1 MLTCALL
8 IGTTAEP
15 EDVDTACSI
24 MPLVSTFYAALSKIP
39 IFPPVAL
46 SSAMPMSSLIMPP
59 NMKAAVVQKIVRV
72 RRETRSSVSSGSRL
86 SSQIFVGEVDG
97 RAASRARTF
106 DARSA
111 PPP

>member
-1 MLTCALL
+1 MRMLTCALL

-46 SSAMPMSSLIMPP
+46 SSARPMSPLMMPP
-59 NMKAAVVQKIVRV
+59 NMKAAVVPKIVGV

-86 SSQIFVGEVDG
+86 CPRCRPARRFSSA
-97 RAASRARTF
+97 RSRAGPRHE
-106 DARSA
+106 RG
-111 PPP
+111 P